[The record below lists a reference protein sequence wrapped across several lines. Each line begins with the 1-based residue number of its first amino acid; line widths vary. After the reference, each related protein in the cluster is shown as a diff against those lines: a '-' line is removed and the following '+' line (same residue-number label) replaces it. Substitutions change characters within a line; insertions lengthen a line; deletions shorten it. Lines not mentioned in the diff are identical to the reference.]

1 VGLLRTR
8 RGIGLLAFATFMSV
22 ACVLLGLW
30 QLDRYQQR
38 GERNEAVRTALEA
51 QPVTLDSLVPA
62 NVSSD
67 DLAERAEPGLEW
79 RSVVVR
85 GTFEPEVLALRL
97 RPVDGQSGV
106 HALGL
111 LSLEDGRTVIVDRG
125 FSALMTR
132 STDSVDLPA
141 PPRGPVQLVGRV
153 RLSES
158 GRGSGLDA
166 DANPA
171 SIRFVDVDD
180 LGSLSAAELAPVWLE
195 RVEQTPPEDAALA
208 PIPTPR
214 LSSGPSLIYAV
225 QWFLFAVI
233 AVVGFVVLARRDNEQ
248 SPTPA
253 EASGGAGADEV
264 SPPTEAVSPATE
276 PVSPPAEPR

>member
-1 VGLLRTR
+1 MGLFRTR

-30 QLDRYQQR
+30 QLDRHQQR
-38 GERNEAVRTALEA
+38 GERNEAVSTALEA
-51 QPVTLDSLVPA
+51 QPVTLDSLVPTDA
-62 NVSSD
+62 SPD
-67 DLAERAEPGLEW
+67 DLADSAEPGLEW

-85 GTFEPEVLALRL
+85 GTFEPQVLALRL

-111 LSLEDGRTVIVDRG
+111 LALEDGRTVIVDRG
-125 FSALMTR
+125 FSAVTTR

-141 PPRGPVQLVGRV
+141 PPRGPVELVGRV

-158 GRGSGLDA
+158 GRGAGLDA
-166 DANPA
+166 DADPA

-180 LGSLSAAELAPVWLE
+180 LASFSAAELAPVWLE
-195 RVEQTPPEDAALA
+195 RVEQTPAEDAALV
-208 PIPTPR
+208 PVPTPR

-248 SPTPA
+248 TSTPA
-253 EASGGAGADEV
+253 EASVRSGADE
-264 SPPTEAVSPATE
+264 SSARAE
-276 PVSPPAEPR
+276 PVIPPAEPR